1 MSQVSKAPE
10 MQGSKKGNGL
20 DPSNPFEFGKEV

>member
-1 MSQVSKAPE
+1 

-20 DPSNPFEFGKEV
+20 DPSNPFEFGKEVWVL